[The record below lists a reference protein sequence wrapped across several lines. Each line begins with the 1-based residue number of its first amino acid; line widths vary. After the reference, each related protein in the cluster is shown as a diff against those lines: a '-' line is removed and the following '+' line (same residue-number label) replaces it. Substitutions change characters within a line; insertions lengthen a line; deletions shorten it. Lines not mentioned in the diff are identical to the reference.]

1 MSLVAM
7 SECRALVKSSLSD
20 SDLQDII
27 DRTEQEV
34 EDRIG
39 AFQDETLLVTTTET
53 GVLKSSRMILTRQPF
68 IAVTSI
74 TIDGAAVDPD
84 AYTTR
89 GFAGMISGL
98 PVAYDSSGPAEYTI
112 VYRPIDQRS
121 KLKRTII
128 DLVRLAIEQTAMESE
143 SVAGEY
149 SYQAPNWER
158 EHQKILRRVVMVE
171 Y

>member
-1 MSLVAM
+1 MSLVALN
-7 SECRALVKSSLSD
+7 ECRALVKSSLSD
-20 SDLQDII
+20 SDLLDII
-27 DRTEQEV
+27 DRTEQEI

-39 AFQDETLLVTTTET
+39 AFQDATLLIQVTET
-53 GVLKSSRMILTRQPF
+53 GLLKATRMILTRQPF
-68 IAVTSI
+68 IAVVSI
-74 TIDGAAVDPD
+74 TINGAAVDPD
-84 AYTTR
+84 DYVTR
-89 GFAGMISGL
+89 GFAGMVSGI
-98 PVAYDSSGPAEYTI
+98 PASYNASGPAEYTI

-149 SYQAPNWER
+149 SYQAPNWEK
-158 EHQKILRRVVMVE
+158 EHQRILRRVVMVE